1 MKSQK
6 EDGRFIGVELVER
19 DQKKFTGTTTVGV
32 VCKDGV
38 VLAADTRATAG
49 YLIASK
55 RARKLYEITDRV
67 AVTMA
72 GGVGDV
78 QALVRMLRAEAQLY
92 TVREG
97 RPIPV
102 SAVAKMAS
110 NLLHSQLLLPYLAH
124 LLVGGVDELGPR
136 LYFAGMEGTLT
147 EERMVATGS
156 GSPVA
161 YGVLE
166 NGYREGM
173 RVKEILPVAVRAVRT
188 AMKRD
193 VATGNEVEVLVIR
206 EEGIQRLTPEEIL
219 KLS

>member
-1 MKSQK
+1 M
-6 EDGRFIGVELVER
+6 ER

-49 YLIASK
+49 HLIASK
-55 RARKLYEITDRV
+55 RARKLYEITDRIAATV
-67 AVTMA
+67 A

-78 QALVRMLRAEAQLY
+78 QALVRMLRAEASLY

-110 NLLHSQLLLPYLAH
+110 NLLHSEPFFPYLAH
-124 LLVGGVDELGPR
+124 LLVGGADESGYR
-136 LYFAGMEGTLT
+136 LYFLGMEGTLT
-147 EERMVATGS
+147 EEKVVATGS

-166 NGYREGM
+166 NE
-173 RVKEILPVAVRAVRT
+173 VKKGGKLKEVLPAAVKAIRT
-188 AMKRD
+188 AMQRD
-193 VATGNEVEVLVIR
+193 IATGNEVEVMVIK
-206 EEGIQRLTPEEIL
+206 ESGTQRLSPEEIL

>member
-1 MKSQK
+1 MESQR
-6 EDGRFIGVELVER
+6 EDGRFLGVELVER
-19 DQKKFTGTTTVGV
+19 DPKKFTGTTTVGV

-49 YLIASK
+49 HLIASK
-55 RARKLYEITDRV
+55 RAKKLYGITERV
-67 AVTMA
+67 AATVA

-78 QALVRMLRAEAQLY
+78 QALIRMLRAEASLY

-97 RPIPV
+97 RPITV
-102 SAVAKMAS
+102 GAVAKMAS
-110 NLLHSQLLLPYLAH
+110 NLLHSQFFLPYLAH
-124 LLVGGVDELGPR
+124 LLVGGVDEDGPR
-136 LYFAGMEGTLT
+136 LYFVGMEGTLT
-147 EERMVATGS
+147 EEKMVATGS

-166 NGYREGM
+166 NE
-173 RVKEILPVAVRAVRT
+173 VKEGAKVKEVLPVAVKAVRT

-193 VATGNEVEVLVIR
+193 IATGNEVEVLVVR
-206 EEGIQRLTPEEIL
+206 ESGTQSLSPEEIL

>member
-1 MKSQK
+1 M
-6 EDGRFIGVELVER
+6 
-19 DQKKFTGTTTVGV
+19 DQKKITGTTTVGV

-49 YLIASK
+49 HLIASK
-55 RARKLYEITDRV
+55 RAKKLYQISDKI

-78 QALVRMLRAEAQLY
+78 QALVRILRAEASLY

-97 RPIPV
+97 RPITV

-110 NLLHSQLLLPYLAH
+110 NFLHSQFLFPYLAH
-124 LLVGGVDELGPR
+124 LLVGGIDERGPR
-136 LYFAGMEGTLT
+136 LYFVGIEGTLT

-156 GSPVA
+156 GSPIA

-166 NGYREGM
+166 NEIKEGAKIRE
-173 RVKEILPVAVRAVRT
+173 VLPVAIKAVKT
-188 AMKRD
+188 AMQRD
-193 VATGNEVEVLVIR
+193 IATGNEVEVMVIR
-206 EEGIQRLTPEEIL
+206 ESGIQSLSPEEIL

>member
-6 EDGRFIGVELVER
+6 KDGRFLGVELVER

-49 YLIASK
+49 YLVASK

-67 AVTMA
+67 AATVA

-78 QALVRMLRAEAQLY
+78 QALVRMLRAEAYLY
-92 TVREG
+92 TIREG
-97 RPIPV
+97 TPISV

-110 NLLHSQLLLPYLAH
+110 NLLRSQVLLPYLAH
-124 LLVGGVDELGPR
+124 LLVGGIDEGGPR
-136 LYFAGMEGTLT
+136 LYFAGLEGTLT
-147 EERMVATGS
+147 EEKMVATGS

-173 RVKEILPVAVRAVRT
+173 KLKEILPVAVRAVKT

-193 VATGNEVEVLVIR
+193 IATGNEVEVLVIK
-206 EEGIQRLTPEEIL
+206 EGGLQRLPPEEIL